1 MRSRAINCARH
12 CRVTST
18 CAALVRPAGCQ
29 GRPPFASSA
38 VYLGTQAQARAVRP
52 ASQQTHGLPRAIIV
66 IARTPLSIRTRNV
79 RPCHGDFVN
88 QKRGLR
94 FKKRTPQRAVHAR
107 TPLGGHFGGKK
118 RGSPVFC
125 FLPRAALLGLER
137 VTASRS
143 LAGWLSGHK
152 YHQQHGM
159 RTGHWTDCTVHM
171 HARPPAHCGDTSVL
185 SG

>member
-1 MRSRAINCARH
+1 MRPALSRDEHLRCA
-12 CRVTST
+12 
-18 CAALVRPAGCQ
+18 CAAG
-29 GRPPFASSA
+29 
-38 VYLGTQAQARAVRP
+38 
-52 ASQQTHGLPRAIIV
+52 GLPGPAALCFVCSLPRHAGAGARCPSGVAADTWPAQSDNNIIV
-66 IARTPLSIRTRNV
+66 TARTPLSIRTRNV
-79 RPCHGDFVN
+79 RPCHGDSVN